1 MCLIKEILQLII
13 FHLFSSLDKLIRLAA
28 MTVTTSFL
36 LLLRLI
42 IFYVINLKFLE
53 LFQIE
58 TNSCF
63 DNFERFF
70 INMANKNLHCIWRL
84 CCFPIERI
92 HSVKLIWK
100 EFLKLHY
107 NLPYVMVCSV
117 HLSSRFIYNNK
128 RN

>member
-70 INMANKNLHCIWRL
+70 INIANKNLHLKTLLLPDRENSQRENGL
-84 CCFPIERI
+84 ERNFK
-92 HSVKLIWK
+92 VTLQ
-100 EFLKLHY
+100 FAQ
-107 NLPYVMVCSV
+107 
-117 HLSSRFIYNNK
+117 
-128 RN
+128 

>member
-70 INMANKNLHCIWRL
+70 INIANKNLHLKTLLLPDRENSQREIDL
-84 CCFPIERI
+84 ERI
-92 HSVKLIWK
+92 FKVTLQ
-100 EFLKLHY
+100 FAQCDGLF
-107 NLPYVMVCSV
+107 
-117 HLSSRFIYNNK
+117 SSSIFTIYI
-128 RN
+128 